1 MLLHKPRS
9 HIQEFPPGLSI
20 IAKNKGKENLPANKG
35 WHGCRAS
42 HGWWKRKLVLALEKD
57 MAISKKVELYNF
69 ISKHVPKNSCHGPSK
84 MCTSMAI
91 NSYHNG
97 INQES
102 LNY

>member
-1 MLLHKPRS
+1 M
-9 HIQEFPPGLSI
+9 SI
-20 IAKNKGKENLPANKG
+20 IAKNKGEVKLPANKG
-35 WHGCRAS
+35 CRGRGAS
-42 HGWWKRKLVLALEKD
+42 HGWWKGKLVLVLEND
-57 MAISKKVELYNF
+57 MAIAKKVELYNF